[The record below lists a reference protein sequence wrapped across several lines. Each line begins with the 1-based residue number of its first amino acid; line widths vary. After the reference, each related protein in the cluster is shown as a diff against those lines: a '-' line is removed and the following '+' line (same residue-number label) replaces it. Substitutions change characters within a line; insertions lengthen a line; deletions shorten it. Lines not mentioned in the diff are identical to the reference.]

1 MSEWDELLNAVEV
14 FFDDEGW
21 DLSKWSPW
29 TPSGLGKYADAHSCT
44 GRVSVMIEV
53 NIEGMLFIQKMD
65 GDQLFSCHLS
75 DPKCFVIAKKVL
87 DGVVDDY

>member
-1 MSEWDELLNAVEV
+1 MSELDELLDAVRM
-14 FFDDEGW
+14 FFDEEGW

-44 GRVSVMIEV
+44 GRVSVMVEV
-53 NIEGMLFIQKMD
+53 SSEGILLIQTME
-65 GDQLFSCHLS
+65 GDRLFSCHIG
-75 DPKCFVIAKKVL
+75 DPKCFIITKKVL